1 MGCFLPGV
9 VEDQFPF
16 ELGQRRE
23 DAEQEAADCGGVDL
37 RNPAKVTSDS
47 DVKATTIPGK
57 ASTRRSEAT
66 LGRVIISE
74 VDGFGQTR
82 TAFEV

>member
-1 MGCFLPGV
+1 M
-9 VEDQFPF
+9 
-16 ELGQRRE
+16 
-23 DAEQEAADCGGVDL
+23 AAPLL
-37 RNPAKVTSDS
+37 RKSFSFRVTTVSLRIPAKSASDS
-47 DVKATTIPGK
+47 EVKAATIPGK

-82 TAFEV
+82 TAFVV

>member
-1 MGCFLPGV
+1 MEGSIFYGGDRSDEP
-9 VEDQFPF
+9 DQ
-16 ELGQRRE
+16 L
-23 DAEQEAADCGGVDL
+23 AL
-37 RNPAKVTSDS
+37 HWPAKSASDS
-47 DVKATTIPGK
+47 EVKAATIPGK

-82 TAFEV
+82 TAFVV

>member
-1 MGCFLPGV
+1 MNRIRLVSHWFV
-9 VEDQFPF
+9 TK
-16 ELGQRRE
+16 
-23 DAEQEAADCGGVDL
+23 L
-37 RNPAKVTSDS
+37 RIPAKSASDS
-47 DVKATTIPGK
+47 EVKAATIPGK

-82 TAFEV
+82 TAFVV

>member
-1 MGCFLPGV
+1 M
-9 VEDQFPF
+9 
-16 ELGQRRE
+16 RI
-23 DAEQEAADCGGVDL
+23 
-37 RNPAKVTSDS
+37 PAKATSDS
-47 DVKATTIPGK
+47 DVKAATIPGK
-57 ASTRRSEAT
+57 TSTRRSEAT

>member
-1 MGCFLPGV
+1 MM
-9 VEDQFPF
+9 
-16 ELGQRRE
+16 RI
-23 DAEQEAADCGGVDL
+23 
-37 RNPAKVTSDS
+37 PAKSASDS
-47 DVKATTIPGK
+47 EVKAATIPGK

-82 TAFEV
+82 TAFVV